1 MIEGLPKLPV
11 MGVGSYAVPGW
22 YIAAQRQMKDGVFGP
37 HDIDEA
43 TNDAVR
49 VIVQDQI
56 EAGLDVLSDGEVRRQ
71 RFVYEMFQLMEG
83 LQRVPARRRLGIAGY
98 DMAPGFSSSKPVT
111 APGGLKL
118 GDELAFL
125 KSVAGGRPI
134 KMALPGP
141 LTFAMRIQP
150 EGRTASAMID
160 EIVEILR
167 VEVAGLNSK
176 GVDIFQLDEP
186 SLPRD
191 VHGLSLTEAAEISNR
206 VLDAFDGYTALH
218 VCFGNNAGRPFADR
232 RFGRLM
238 DAMQSLRADQLVLE
252 FANREMSEVELLDEL
267 SRSFDIAAGLVDVKN
282 FDIESPADVA
292 RRIDQ
297 TLEHVSLDR
306 LSVTADCGFSAL
318 PRYIARQKVEAMV
331 AGARL
336 VREQLGG

>member
-1 MIEGLPKLPV
+1 MIEGLPQLPV

-22 YIAAQRQMKDGVFGP
+22 YLAAQRQMKEGIFGP
-37 HDIDEA
+37 HDIEEA

-56 EAGLDVLSDGEVRRQ
+56 EAGLDVISDGEVRRQ

-83 LQRVPARRRLGIAGY
+83 LTRVPARRRLGIAGY
-98 DMAPGFSSSKPVT
+98 DMAPGFTSSEPVS
-111 APGGLKL
+111 APGGLRLKE
-118 GDELAFL
+118 ELKFL
-125 KSVAGGRPI
+125 RSISGGRPI

-141 LTFAMRIQP
+141 LTFAMRIEP
-150 EGRTASAMID
+150 EGRPISALID
-160 EIVEILR
+160 EIVDILR
-167 VEVAGLNSK
+167 AEVAGLNGQ
-176 GVDIFQLDEP
+176 GVAIFQLDEP
-186 SLPRD
+186 SLPRP
-191 VHGLSLTEAAEISNR
+191 VHGLSLIEAAEVSNR

-252 FANREMSEVELLDEL
+252 FANREMSEIELLAEL
-267 SRSFDIAAGLVDVKN
+267 SQGFDIGAGLVDVKN
-282 FDIESPADVA
+282 FEIERPEDIA

-297 TLEHVSLDR
+297 TLEHVSINR

-318 PRYIARQKVEAMV
+318 PRYIARQKMEAMV

-336 VREQLGG
+336 TRGSLKG

>member
-1 MIEGLPKLPV
+1 
-11 MGVGSYAVPGW
+11 
-22 YIAAQRQMKDGVFGP
+22 
-37 HDIDEA
+37 
-43 TNDAVR
+43 
-49 VIVQDQI
+49 
-56 EAGLDVLSDGEVRRQ
+56 
-71 RFVYEMFQLMEG
+71 
-83 LQRVPARRRLGIAGY
+83 
-98 DMAPGFSSSKPVT
+98 MAPGFTSSEPVT
-111 APGGLKL
+111 APSGLRL

-141 LTFAMRIQP
+141 LTFAMRIEPQ
-150 EGRTASAMID
+150 GRTASAMID

-167 VEVAGLNSK
+167 VEVAGLNGK

-252 FANREMSEVELLDEL
+252 FANREMSEIELLDDL

-282 FDIESPADVA
+282 FDIESPTDVA

>member
-1 MIEGLPKLPV
+1 MIDGLPLLPV

-22 YIAAQRQMKDGVFGP
+22 YISAQKQMREGVFGP
-37 HDIDEA
+37 HDIEEA

-83 LQRVPARRRLGIAGY
+83 LKRVPSRRRLGIAGY
-98 DMAPGFSSSKPVT
+98 DMAPGFTSSEPVT

-118 GDELAFL
+118 SEELAFL
-125 KSVAGGRPI
+125 KSVAKGRPI
-134 KMALPGP
+134 KMTLPGP
-141 LTFAMRIQP
+141 LTFAMRIEP
-150 EGRTASAMID
+150 EGRTPAAMMD

-167 VEVAGLNSK
+167 AEVASLNGQ

-252 FANREMSEVELLDEL
+252 FANREMSEIELLAEL
-267 SRSFDIAAGLVDVKN
+267 GTSFDIAAGLVDVKN
-282 FDIESPADVA
+282 FDMEKAEDVA

-297 TLEHVSLDR
+297 ALEHISADR

-318 PRYIARQKVEAMV
+318 PRYIARQKIDAMV

-336 VREQLGG
+336 VRSRVES

>member
-1 MIEGLPKLPV
+1 MIEGLPFLPV

-22 YIAAQRQMKDGVFGP
+22 YIAAQRQMREGVFGP
-37 HDIDEA
+37 HDIEEA

-83 LQRVPARRRLGIAGY
+83 LQRVPSRRKLGIAGY
-98 DMAPGFSSSKPVT
+98 DMAPGFTSSEPVT
-111 APGGLKL
+111 APGGLNL
-118 GDELAFL
+118 REELAFL
-125 KSVAGGRPI
+125 KSVAGEHPI

-141 LTFAMRIQP
+141 LTFAMRIEP
-150 EGRTASAMID
+150 KGRPPAALLD

-167 VEVAGLNSK
+167 TEVAALNSQ
-176 GVDIFQLDEP
+176 GVSIFQLDEP

-191 VHGLSLTEAAEISNR
+191 VHGLSLTEAAEVSSR

-238 DAMQSLRADQLVLE
+238 DAMQSLRTNQLVLE
-252 FANREMSEVELLDEL
+252 FANREMSEIELLADL
-267 SRSFDIAAGLVDVKN
+267 SQNFDVAAGLVDVKN
-282 FDIESPADVA
+282 FDIEGPEDVA

-297 TLEHVSLDR
+297 TLEHVPVER

-331 AGARL
+331 SGAKL
-336 VREQLGG
+336 VRGQISG